1 MPSVQQYQKNQPT
14 DNMQLTFFSN
24 QHDLY
29 RNGYQVNL
37 DLPLL
42 GDREAK
48 QQYDICNFNKEQCE
62 NSGEAFVI

>member
-1 MPSVQQYQKNQPT
+1 
-14 DNMQLTFFSN
+14 MQLTFFSN

-62 NSGEAFVI
+62 NSGGTFVV

>member
-1 MPSVQQYQKNQPT
+1 
-14 DNMQLTFFSN
+14 MQLTFFSN